1 MLGKSIY
8 LDIIKNL
15 INMKRESK
23 ESSDKDEIP
32 EFFLDKEEKND
43 RPKEKVSSSA
53 SSVKKKL
60 LFKKPSGL
68 LNKQH
73 KDQLSKKEGGSL
85 VDADYNRNKLF
96 SDGIN
101 LMADEK
107 LEDASH
113 VFQMVLRINPNDV
126 DALLKLGYSRFHLE
140 DYSESMRAYDKILD
154 IDVTNA
160 DAWNLKSLVY
170 YERKS
175 YGRALDCADKAI
187 DSDPTFG
194 MAWYNRACYLSMLNQ
209 VPESLDALVRSIEID
224 VKNAKRAV
232 KDKDFM
238 NVRLEEGFKRIVE
251 VVVIES
257 LRQGYHTIG
266 SIVWTTFLDKED
278 VLKCLERLMKR
289 GLAVKHEIRKVWSTI
304 DTYDLV
310 PEIANK
316 IGTTKRGMLGI
327 PRRSLPKPVKSL
339 KNLAEAIQL
348 IRTAIEL
355 EELEKS
361 IEYCNLFINPE
372 KCGQEMIDEFLEEH
386 REIRLLKVRLKEKG
400 LDFLLDNKKKIG
412 SMFDDMEVSVT
423 KKLRSDLA
431 QN

>member
-1 MLGKSIY
+1 MDNPSN
-8 LDIIKNL
+8 DQ
-15 INMKRESK
+15 S
-23 ESSDKDEIP
+23 DEIP
-32 EFFLDKEEKND
+32 ESFLEK
-43 RPKEKVSSSA
+43 KEKPE
-53 SSVKKKL
+53 KKKIDRK
-60 LFKKPSGL
+60 LFGLKKKSAKTSL
-68 LNKQH
+68 VQ
-73 KDQLSKKEGGSL
+73 KDEGSL
-85 VDADYNRNKLF
+85 IDADFNRNKLF
-96 SDGIN
+96 SKGIN

-113 VFQMVLRINPNDV
+113 VFEMVLRINPNDV

-140 DYSESMRAYDKILD
+140 DYSESMRAYDKVLD

-160 DAWNLKSLVY
+160 DAWNLKSLVF
-170 YERKS
+170 YERKV
-175 YGRALDCADKAI
+175 YGKALDCADKAI

-194 MAWYNRACYLSMLNQ
+194 MAWYNRSCYLSMLNQ
-209 VPESLDALVRSIEID
+209 IPESLDALVRSIEID

-278 VLKCLERLMKR
+278 VLKCLARLMKR
-289 GLAVKHEIRKVWSTI
+289 GLAVKHEKRQVWSTI

-316 IGTTKRGMLGI
+316 IGTIKRGMLGI
-327 PRRSLPKPVKSL
+327 PSKSLPKPVKNL

-348 IRTAIEL
+348 IKSSIEE
-355 EELEKS
+355 EELEKT
-361 IEYCNLFINPE
+361 IEYCNLFVDPT
-372 KCGQEMIDEFLEEH
+372 KCGQEMIDDFLEEH
-386 REIRLLKVRLKEKG
+386 REVRLFKIRLKDKG
-400 LDFLLDNKKKIG
+400 IDFLQDNQKKMLA
-412 SMFDDMEVSVT
+412 MFDNMEMAVT
-423 KKLRSDLA
+423 KKLRSDLTT
-431 QN
+431 N

>member
-1 MLGKSIY
+1 MDSTSNEKS
-8 LDIIKNL
+8 
-15 INMKRESK
+15 
-23 ESSDKDEIP
+23 DEMP
-32 EFFLDKEEKND
+32 EFF
-43 RPKEKVSSSA
+43 KEKKEK
-53 SSVKKKL
+53 SVKKEPSKRTFDL
-60 LFKKPSGL
+60 KK
-68 LNKQH
+68 KQTGTEIA
-73 KDQLSKKEGGSL
+73 KKNETSL
-85 VDADYNRNKLF
+85 IDADFNRNKLF
-96 SDGIN
+96 SKGIN

-113 VFQMVLRINPNDV
+113 VFEMILRINPNDV

-140 DYSESMRAYDKILD
+140 DYTESMRAYDKVLD

-170 YERKS
+170 YERKV
-175 YGRALDCADKAI
+175 YGKALDCADKSI

-194 MAWYNRACYLSMLNQ
+194 MAWYNRSCYLSMLNQ
-209 VPESLDALVRSIEID
+209 IPESLDALVRSIEID

-278 VLKCLERLMKR
+278 VINCLTRLMKK
-289 GLAVKHEIRKVWSTI
+289 GLVVKHEKRQVWSTI
-304 DTYDLV
+304 DTYDLI
-310 PEIANK
+310 PEMANK
-316 IGTTKRGMLGI
+316 IGTIKRGMLGI
-327 PRRSLPKPVKSL
+327 PSKSLPKPTKSL

-348 IRTAIEL
+348 IRS
-355 EELEKS
+355 S
-361 IEYCNLFINPE
+361 IEEENVEKTIEYSNLFIDTE
-372 KCGQEMIDEFLEEH
+372 KCGQEMIDDYLEEH
-386 REIRLLKVRLKEKG
+386 REVRLIKIRLKDKG
-400 LDFLLDNKKKIG
+400 TDFLQDNKKKMLA
-412 SMFDDMEVSVT
+412 MFENMEISVT

-431 QN
+431 RN

>member
-1 MLGKSIY
+1 MDNPS
-8 LDIIKNL
+8 N
-15 INMKRESK
+15 EQS
-23 ESSDKDEIP
+23 DEIP
-32 EFFLDKEEKND
+32 EFFLEK
-43 RPKEKVSSSA
+43 KEKPEKKKIGRKLFGLKKRTAETSL
-53 SSVKKKL
+53 VKK
-60 LFKKPSGL
+60 
-68 LNKQH
+68 
-73 KDQLSKKEGGSL
+73 DEGSL
-85 VDADYNRNKLF
+85 IDADFNRNKLF
-96 SDGIN
+96 SKGIN

-113 VFQMVLRINPNDV
+113 VFEMVLRINPNDV

-140 DYSESMRAYDKILD
+140 DYSESMRAYDKVLD

-160 DAWNLKSLVY
+160 DAWNLKSLVF
-170 YERKS
+170 YERKV
-175 YGRALDCADKAI
+175 YGKALDCADKAI

-194 MAWYNRACYLSMLNQ
+194 MAWYNRSCYLSMLNQ
-209 VPESLDALVRSIEID
+209 IPESLDALVRSIEID

-278 VLKCLERLMKR
+278 VLKCLARLMKR
-289 GLAVKHEIRKVWSTI
+289 GLVVKHEKRQVWSTI

-316 IGTTKRGMLGI
+316 IGTIKRGMLGI
-327 PRRSLPKPVKSL
+327 PSKSLPKPVKNL

-348 IRTAIEL
+348 IKSTIEE
-355 EELEKS
+355 EELEKT
-361 IEYCNLFINPE
+361 IEYCNLFVDPT
-372 KCGQEMIDEFLEEH
+372 KCGQEMIDGFLEEH
-386 REIRLLKVRLKEKG
+386 REVRLFKIRLKDKG
-400 LDFLLDNKKKIG
+400 IDFLRDNQKKMLA
-412 SMFDDMEVSVT
+412 MFDNMEMAVT
-423 KKLRSDLA
+423 KKLRSDLTT
-431 QN
+431 N

>member
-1 MLGKSIY
+1 MDNPS
-8 LDIIKNL
+8 N
-15 INMKRESK
+15 EQS
-23 ESSDKDEIP
+23 DEIP
-32 EFFLDKEEKND
+32 EFFLEK
-43 RPKEKVSSSA
+43 KEKPEKKKIDRKLFGLKKRTAETSL
-53 SSVKKKL
+53 VKK
-60 LFKKPSGL
+60 
-68 LNKQH
+68 
-73 KDQLSKKEGGSL
+73 DEGSL
-85 VDADYNRNKLF
+85 IDADFNRNKLF
-96 SDGIN
+96 SKGIN

-113 VFQMVLRINPNDV
+113 VFEMVLRINPNDV

-140 DYSESMRAYDKILD
+140 DYSESMRAYDKVLD

-160 DAWNLKSLVY
+160 DAWNLKSLVF
-170 YERKS
+170 YERKV
-175 YGRALDCADKAI
+175 YGKALDCADKAI

-194 MAWYNRACYLSMLNQ
+194 MAWYNRSCYLSMLNQ
-209 VPESLDALVRSIEID
+209 IPESLDALVRSIEID

-278 VLKCLERLMKR
+278 VLKCLARLMKR
-289 GLAVKHEIRKVWSTI
+289 GLVVKHEKRQVWSTI

-316 IGTTKRGMLGI
+316 IGTIKRGMLGI
-327 PRRSLPKPVKSL
+327 PSKSLPKPVKNL

-348 IRTAIEL
+348 IKSSIEE
-355 EELEKS
+355 EELEKT
-361 IEYCNLFINPE
+361 IEYCNLFVDPT
-372 KCGQEMIDEFLEEH
+372 KCGQEMIDGFLEEH
-386 REIRLLKVRLKEKG
+386 REVRLFKIRLKDKG
-400 LDFLLDNKKKIG
+400 IDFLRDNQKKMLA
-412 SMFDDMEVSVT
+412 MFDNMEMAVT
-423 KKLRSDLA
+423 KKLRSDLTT
-431 QN
+431 N

>member
-1 MLGKSIY
+1 M
-8 LDIIKNL
+8 N
-15 INMKRESK
+15 
-23 ESSDKDEIP
+23 ESSDDSDNTNDVPELFLKRKKIMEKESKSSDKIDTITKKSEEKKISKKPSNSLKSTKDEI
-32 EFFLDKEEKND
+32 
-43 RPKEKVSSSA
+43 A
-53 SSVKKKL
+53 KK
-60 LFKKPSGL
+60 
-68 LNKQH
+68 
-73 KDQLSKKEGGSL
+73 DETSL
-85 VDADYNRNKLF
+85 TDVDYNRKKLF
-96 SDGIN
+96 SKGIN
-101 LMADEK
+101 LMADLK

-113 VFQMVLRINPNDV
+113 TFQMLLRIEPNDV
-126 DALLKLGYSRFHLE
+126 DALLKLGYARFHLE
-140 DYSESMRAYDKILD
+140 DYTESMRAYDKVLD

-175 YGRALDCADKAI
+175 YGKALDCADKAI

-194 MAWYNRACYLSMLNQ
+194 MAWYNRACYLSMLSE
-209 VPESLDALVRSIEID
+209 VPQSLDALIRSIEID

-278 VLKCLERLMKR
+278 VLKCLDRLMRK
-289 GLAVKHEIRKVWSTI
+289 GLVVKHEIRKVWSTV

-310 PEIANK
+310 SEVANK

-327 PRRSLPKPVKSL
+327 PKKSLPKPVKNL

-348 IRTAIEL
+348 IKTTIED
-355 EELEKS
+355 EELEKT

-372 KCGQEMIDEFLEEH
+372 KCGQEMIDDFLEEH
-386 REIRLLKVRLKEKG
+386 REIRLFKIRLKDKG
-400 LDFLLDNKKKIG
+400 LDFLLDNKKKILAIL
-412 SMFDDMEVSVT
+412 DDMEVSVT
-423 KKLRSDLA
+423 KKLRSNLA
-431 QN
+431 SN

>member
-1 MLGKSIY
+1 MDNPS
-8 LDIIKNL
+8 N
-15 INMKRESK
+15 EQS
-23 ESSDKDEIP
+23 DEIP
-32 EFFLDKEEKND
+32 EFFLEK
-43 RPKEKVSSSA
+43 KEKPEKKKIGRKLFGLKKRTAETSL
-53 SSVKKKL
+53 VKK
-60 LFKKPSGL
+60 
-68 LNKQH
+68 
-73 KDQLSKKEGGSL
+73 DEGSL
-85 VDADYNRNKLF
+85 IDADFNRNKLF
-96 SDGIN
+96 SKGIN

-113 VFQMVLRINPNDV
+113 VFEMVLRINPNDV

-140 DYSESMRAYDKILD
+140 DYSESMRAYDKVLD

-160 DAWNLKSLVY
+160 DAWNLKSLVF
-170 YERKS
+170 YERKV
-175 YGRALDCADKAI
+175 YGKALDCADKAI

-194 MAWYNRACYLSMLNQ
+194 MAWYNRSCYLSMLNQ
-209 VPESLDALVRSIEID
+209 IPESLDALVRSIEID

-278 VLKCLERLMKR
+278 VLKCLARLMKR
-289 GLAVKHEIRKVWSTI
+289 GLVVKHEKRQVWSTI

-316 IGTTKRGMLGI
+316 IGTIKRGMLGI
-327 PRRSLPKPVKSL
+327 PSKSLPKPVKNL

-348 IRTAIEL
+348 IKSTIEE
-355 EELEKS
+355 EELEKT
-361 IEYCNLFINPE
+361 IEYCNLFVDPT
-372 KCGQEMIDEFLEEH
+372 KCGQEMIDGFLEEH
-386 REIRLLKVRLKEKG
+386 REVRLFKIRLKDKG
-400 LDFLLDNKKKIG
+400 IDFLQDNQKKMLA
-412 SMFDDMEVSVT
+412 MFDNMEMAVT

-431 QN
+431 TN

>member
-1 MLGKSIY
+1 MDNPS
-8 LDIIKNL
+8 N
-15 INMKRESK
+15 EQS
-23 ESSDKDEIP
+23 DEIP
-32 EFFLDKEEKND
+32 EFFLEK
-43 RPKEKVSSSA
+43 KEKPEKKKIDRKLFGLKKRSDKTSL
-53 SSVKKKL
+53 VKK
-60 LFKKPSGL
+60 
-68 LNKQH
+68 
-73 KDQLSKKEGGSL
+73 DEGSL
-85 VDADYNRNKLF
+85 IDADFNRNKLF
-96 SDGIN
+96 SKGIN

-113 VFQMVLRINPNDV
+113 VFEMVLRINPNDV

-140 DYSESMRAYDKILD
+140 DYSESMRAYDKVLD

-160 DAWNLKSLVY
+160 DAWNLKSLVF
-170 YERKS
+170 YERKV
-175 YGRALDCADKAI
+175 YGKALDCADKAI

-194 MAWYNRACYLSMLNQ
+194 MAWYNRSCYLSMLNQ
-209 VPESLDALVRSIEID
+209 IPESLDALVRSIEID

-278 VLKCLERLMKR
+278 VLKCLARLMKR
-289 GLAVKHEIRKVWSTI
+289 GLVVKHEKRQVWSTI

-316 IGTTKRGMLGI
+316 IGTIKRGMLGI
-327 PRRSLPKPVKSL
+327 PSKSLPKPVKNL

-348 IRTAIEL
+348 IKSSIEE
-355 EELEKS
+355 EELEKT
-361 IEYCNLFINPE
+361 IEYCNLFVDPT
-372 KCGQEMIDEFLEEH
+372 KCGQEMIDDFLEEH
-386 REIRLLKVRLKEKG
+386 REVRLFKIRLKDKG
-400 LDFLLDNKKKIG
+400 IDFLRDNQKK
-412 SMFDDMEVSVT
+412 MLALFDNMEMAVT
-423 KKLRSDLA
+423 KKLRSDLTT
-431 QN
+431 N

>member
-1 MLGKSIY
+1 M
-8 LDIIKNL
+8 D
-15 INMKRESK
+15 ES
-23 ESSDKDEIP
+23 DNTNNVP
-32 EFFLDKEEKND
+32 EFFLRRKKMLEGESKSSDKIDAINKKPEEKKPLKKSSNSLKPTEGKLVKND
-43 RPKEKVSSSA
+43 EV
-53 SSVKKKL
+53 
-60 LFKKPSGL
+60 
-68 LNKQH
+68 
-73 KDQLSKKEGGSL
+73 SL
-85 VDADYNRNKLF
+85 VDVDYNRKKLF
-96 SDGIN
+96 SKGIN

-113 VFQMVLRINPNDV
+113 IFQMILRINPNDV
-126 DALLKLGYSRFHLE
+126 DALLKLGYARFHLE
-140 DYSESMRAYDKILD
+140 DYTESMRAYDSVLD

-160 DAWNLKSLVY
+160 DAWNLKSLIY

-175 YGRALDCADKAI
+175 YGKALDCADKAI

-194 MAWYNRACYLSMLNQ
+194 MAWYNRACYLSMLSE
-209 VPESLDALVRSIEID
+209 VPQSLDALVRSIEID

-278 VLKCLERLMKR
+278 VLKCLERLMRK
-289 GLAVKHEIRKVWSTI
+289 GLVIKHEIRKVWSTV

-310 PEIANK
+310 PEMANK
-316 IGTTKRGMLGI
+316 IGTTKRSMLGI
-327 PRRSLPKPVKSL
+327 PKKSLPKPVKDL

-348 IRTAIEL
+348 IKTTIED
-355 EELEKS
+355 EELEKT

-372 KCGQEMIDEFLEEH
+372 KCGQEMIDDFLEEH
-386 REIRLLKVRLKEKG
+386 REIRLFKIRLKDKG
-400 LDFLLDNKKKIG
+400 LDFLFDNKKK
-412 SMFDDMEVSVT
+412 MLVLLDNMEVSVM

-431 QN
+431 SN

>member
-1 MLGKSIY
+1 MDNPS
-8 LDIIKNL
+8 N
-15 INMKRESK
+15 EQS
-23 ESSDKDEIP
+23 DEIP
-32 EFFLDKEEKND
+32 EFFLEK
-43 RPKEKVSSSA
+43 KEKPEKKKIGRKLFGLKKKSA
-53 SSVKKKL
+53 KTELVKK
-60 LFKKPSGL
+60 
-68 LNKQH
+68 
-73 KDQLSKKEGGSL
+73 DEGSL
-85 VDADYNRNKLF
+85 VDVDFNRNKLF
-96 SDGIN
+96 SKGIN

-113 VFQMVLRINPNDV
+113 VFEMVLRINPNDV

-140 DYSESMRAYDKILD
+140 DYSESMRAYDKVLD

-160 DAWNLKSLVY
+160 DAWNLKSLVF
-170 YERKS
+170 YERKV
-175 YGRALDCADKAI
+175 YGKALDCADKAI

-194 MAWYNRACYLSMLNQ
+194 MAWYNRSCYLSLLNQ
-209 VPESLDALVRSIEID
+209 IPESLDALVRSIEID

-278 VLKCLERLMKR
+278 VLKCLARLMKR
-289 GLAVKHEIRKVWSTI
+289 GLVVKHEKRQVWSTI

-316 IGTTKRGMLGI
+316 IGTIKRGMLGI
-327 PRRSLPKPVKSL
+327 PSKSLPKPVKNL

-348 IRTAIEL
+348 IKSTIEE
-355 EELEKS
+355 EELEKT
-361 IEYCNLFINPE
+361 IEYCNLFVDPT
-372 KCGQEMIDEFLEEH
+372 KCGQEMIDDFLEEH
-386 REIRLLKVRLKEKG
+386 REVRLFKIRLKDKG
-400 LDFLLDNKKKIG
+400 IDFLRDNQKKMLA
-412 SMFDDMEVSVT
+412 MFDNMEMAVT
-423 KKLRSDLA
+423 KKLRSDLTI
-431 QN
+431 N

>member
-1 MLGKSIY
+1 MTFKELKFRDTRETFIGGVPAILTRISFSGELGYEIY
-8 LDIIKNL
+8 VAPQFLLKLFEEIESNGRNLGLKLYGSRALMSLRLEKNWGVWTMDFRPDFTAVESGLDAFINWDKNF
-15 INMKRESK
+15 IGK
-23 ESSDKDEIP
+23 ESALS
-32 EFFLDKEEKND
+32 EKKQG
-43 RPKEKVSSSA
+43 P
-53 SSVKKKL
+53 KKKL
-60 LFKKPSGL
+60 VTMT
-68 LNKQH
+68 
-73 KDQLSKKEGGSL
+73 
-85 VDADYNRNKLF
+85 VDT
-96 SDGIN
+96 
-101 LMADEK
+101 
-107 LEDASH
+107 
-113 VFQMVLRINPNDV
+113 
-126 DALLKLGYSRFHLE
+126 
-140 DYSESMRAYDKILD
+140 LD

-348 IRTAIEL
+348 IRTSIEQ

-400 LDFLLDNKKKIG
+400 LDFLQDNKRKIE